1 MRTAVPDLEH
11 VTALA
16 ALEDLRRRVRRVGA
30 EVDDAS
36 ERTRAGTELPWTGPA
51 ATAWREDVAD
61 LVSELDGGR
70 ASIEVVHGRIAS
82 LEARLREVT
91 GG

>member
-11 VTALA
+11 ATALA
-16 ALEDLRRRVRRVGA
+16 ALEDLRRRIRRVSR
-30 EVDDAS
+30 EVGEATA
-36 ERTRAGTELPWTGPA
+36 RTRAGTELPWTGPA
-51 ATAWREDVAD
+51 ATAWRADVAT
-61 LVSELDGGR
+61 LVSELEEGGSSVETLQ
-70 ASIEVVHGRIAS
+70 ARIAS